1 MRTIKVDGKT
11 IAYRDA
17 GEGPAVILAHCSS
30 GSHREWN
37 FLFDALGSRYRVLA
51 PDLIGYGKSDPWPA
65 GRQLDPR
72 EEVNVILQ
80 LAELAGGPVHLA
92 GHSYGAA
99 VLLEASRLLGS
110 RARTLTLVEPVA
122 FHLLRLAGWT
132 AEWNE
137 IQSVGHRIIGEL
149 SRGRADRSAAA
160 YMGFW
165 VGRLR
170 WWLMPSKA
178 RRTIMKSIDKV
189 AAEFAM
195 LEIFPTTLSDYEAIT
210 VPTRLIVG
218 ERTRKPAR
226 AVTEILVSLLSRAH
240 LRTIPG
246 AGHMSPFTHRHAVQQ
261 LMVEHITE
269 SETSE
274 ESERSETMA
283 YLPPT
288 MATLPSLP
296 TRR

>member
-1 MRTIKVDGKT
+1 MKTIKVDGTT
-11 IAYRDA
+11 IAYRDV

-37 FLFDALGSRYRVLA
+37 FLFDVLGPRYRVLA

-122 FHLLRLAGWT
+122 FHLLRLASWT

-137 IQSVGHRIIGEL
+137 IQSVGHRIISEL

-178 RRTIMKSIDKV
+178 RRTIMKSINKV

-226 AVTEILVSLLSRAH
+226 AVTEILVNLLSRAH

-246 AGHMSPFTHRHAVQQ
+246 AGHMSPFTHRDAVGQ
-261 LMVEHITE
+261 LMVEHITR
-269 SETSE
+269 SEK
-274 ESERSETMA
+274 SERSEITA
-283 YLPPT
+283 RIHPT
-288 MATLPSLP
+288 IQTIPTIPTLP

>member
-1 MRTIKVDGKT
+1 LKTIKVDGKT
-11 IAYRDA
+11 IVYRDG

-37 FLFDALGSRYRVLA
+37 FLFEALSPRYRVLA

-65 GRQLDPR
+65 GRPLDPQ

-80 LAELAGGPVHLA
+80 LAELAGGPVRLA

-110 RARTLTLVEPVA
+110 RVKSLTLVEPVA

-137 IQSVGHRIIGEL
+137 ISSVGHRIIGEL
-149 SRGRADRSAAA
+149 ARGRPDRSGAA

-170 WWLMPSKA
+170 WWLMPRKA
-178 RRTIMKSIDKV
+178 RRTILKSIDKV

-195 LEIFPTTLSDYEAIT
+195 LETFPTTLSDYEAIT

-226 AVTEILVSLLSRAH
+226 AVTEILISLLSRSH

-246 AGHMSPFTHRHAVQQ
+246 AGHMSPFTHRDAVQR

-274 ESERSETMA
+274 ESERAENHPGPTASEQA
-283 YLPPT
+283 
-288 MATLPSLP
+288 A
-296 TRR
+296 

>member
-1 MRTIKVDGKT
+1 
-11 IAYRDA
+11 
-17 GEGPAVILAHCSS
+17 
-30 GSHREWN
+30 
-37 FLFDALGSRYRVLA
+37 
-51 PDLIGYGKSDPWPA
+51 
-65 GRQLDPR
+65 
-72 EEVNVILQ
+72 
-80 LAELAGGPVHLA
+80 
-92 GHSYGAA
+92 
-99 VLLEASRLLGS
+99 
-110 RARTLTLVEPVA
+110 
-122 FHLLRLAGWT
+122 
-132 AEWNE
+132 
-137 IQSVGHRIIGEL
+137 
-149 SRGRADRSAAA
+149 
-160 YMGFW
+160 MGFW

-226 AVTEILVSLLSRAH
+226 AVTEILVNLLSRAH

-246 AGHMSPFTHRHAVQQ
+246 AGHMSPFTHRDAVGQ
-261 LMVEHITE
+261 LMVEHITG

-283 YLPPT
+283 YLHPT
-288 MATLPSLP
+288 IPTLP